1 LSITF
6 TIPEFFLRLPQ
17 AFYKDKRG
25 ARKFMKVSSKI
36 YKGIEYVQLN
46 ELPAEQKEKFSESLD
61 QETLIKILIDEKVVS
76 NCIQYKD
83 YEFWFDNIYKKIIQV
98 PVTKI
103 DRMPEPSG
111 VVVALGK
118 V

>member
-1 LSITF
+1 
-6 TIPEFFLRLPQ
+6 
-17 AFYKDKRG
+17 
-25 ARKFMKVSSKI
+25 
-36 YKGIEYVQLN
+36 
-46 ELPAEQKEKFSESLD
+46 
-61 QETLIKILIDEKVVS
+61 LIKILIDEKVVS